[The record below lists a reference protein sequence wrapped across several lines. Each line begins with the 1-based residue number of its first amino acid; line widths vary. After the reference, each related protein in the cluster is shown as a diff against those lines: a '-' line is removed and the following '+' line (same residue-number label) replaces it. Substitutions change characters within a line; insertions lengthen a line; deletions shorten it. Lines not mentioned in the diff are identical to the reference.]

1 MRSSAL
7 KNGRPTVWGSE
18 KWSLFYIQKW
28 SISLP
33 HTVLIESSNAKV
45 STDIKNIYYDI
56 FQGNWSARLDF
67 LATYAA
73 VNLGNISYEYQ
84 TL

>member
-1 MRSSAL
+1 MLSV
-7 KNGRPTVWGSE
+7 T
-18 KWSLFYIQKW
+18 
-28 SISLP
+28 
-33 HTVLIESSNAKV
+33 V
-45 STDIKNIYYDI
+45 STDSKCITNNDI